1 MRLLLAS
8 LFLLIAPTLS
18 AQSPVATSK
27 GAAAAPISV
36 AVWPMKG
43 CVISDKK
50 IKNTFDVD
58 GRTFQTCCGNCQEKV
73 EADPAT
79 YAKKLDDAIIK
90 SQTRGYP
97 LKTCPISNKALTD
110 TAVNAVSNGTL
121 VRVCCNKC
129 AAKVTSGEKPDAIAA
144 VVSAR
149 HKRQSKTYPM
159 KTCPVSGDELVAG
172 ESVEV
177 MFGTQLVRLCCK
189 GCVKELSK
197 DSAKHLKTLKDA
209 RKSAREAKG
218 GKTKKSKAGGEAD
231 KNGNAAAPVAAQ
243 LASKVTDKAAPA
255 ATSCCAEKAEQK
267 PDAKTKCCAE
277 KAEQKPDAKAKCCA
291 EKAEQKPDAKAKCCA
306 EKAEQKPDAKA
317 QKVSG

>member
-18 AQSPVATSK
+18 AQDTVTATSK
-27 GAAAAPISV
+27 GAIAAPITV

-43 CVISDKK
+43 CVISGKKVKK
-50 IKNTFDVD
+50 IFDVD
-58 GRTFQTCCGNCQEKV
+58 GRTFQTCCGNCQKKV

-79 YAKKLDDAIIK
+79 YAKKIDAAIIK

-97 LKTCPISNKALTD
+97 LKACPISKKALTD

-144 VVSAR
+144 VISAR
-149 HKRQSKTYPM
+149 QKRQSKTYPL

-189 GCVKELSK
+189 DCVKGLSK
-197 DSAKHLKTLKDA
+197 DSAKHLQTLKDA

-218 GKTKKSKAGGEAD
+218 GKVKKNKKNKAGGEVD
-231 KNGNAAAPVAAQ
+231 KNDKAAAPITAQ
-243 LASKVTDKAAPA
+243 LASKVTEKTAPA
-255 ATSCCAEKAEQK
+255 AAKCCAEGGEKKAGCCAEKAGQK
-267 PDAKTKCCAE
+267 TGE
-277 KAEQKPDAKAKCCA
+277 KAGCCSKKT
-291 EKAEQKPDAKAKCCA
+291 EKKIN
-306 EKAEQKPDAKA
+306 
-317 QKVSG
+317 

>member
-18 AQSPVATSK
+18 AQNPVATSK

-58 GRTFQTCCGNCQEKV
+58 GRTFQTCCGNCQKKV

-97 LKTCPISNKALTD
+97 LKTCPISNRALTD

-197 DSAKHLKTLKDA
+197 YSAKHLKYLNVA
-209 RKSAREAKG
+209 LKSAREGMG
-218 GKTKKSKAGGEAD
+218 GKTKKS
-231 KNGNAAAPVAAQ
+231 
-243 LASKVTDKAAPA
+243 
-255 ATSCCAEKAEQK
+255 
-267 PDAKTKCCAE
+267 
-277 KAEQKPDAKAKCCA
+277 
-291 EKAEQKPDAKAKCCA
+291 
-306 EKAEQKPDAKA
+306 
-317 QKVSG
+317 